1 MLSRHHRTKANAVRL
16 SGYRNTMGTLPH
28 RAIATTLAGSPY
40 ACGHRHARVDAAA
53 SEGYCHAKANATAL
67 GATARQ
73 SWPAIAITKILSYQ
87 ACTPAGSES
96 GQARTSQG
104 TQPPAAVAPLTLP
117 LFSTSDTTN
126 GLELLAA
133 AATENTGNYQ
143 PGPQLRSF
151 CLGLAH
157 STCSITITQGGEAH
171 TGPRN
176 CRDVGGDSR

>member
-1 MLSRHHRTKANAVRL
+1 MRAGTATLGWMPQHQKDTATLKQMPPRL
-16 SGYRNTMGTLPH
+16 GLY
-28 RAIATTLAGSPY
+28 TT
-40 ACGHRHARVDAAA
+40 
-53 SEGYCHAKANATAL
+53 
-67 GATARQ
+67 RQ

-87 ACTPAGSES
+87 ACTPAGSEP

-133 AATENTGNYQ
+133 ATTENTGNYQ

-151 CLGLAH
+151 CRGLAH
-157 STCSITITQGGEAH
+157 STCSITITQRGEAH
-171 TGPRN
+171 TGPRI